1 MERLLTVLY
10 GTMCAEFKVN
20 STFSSIVLFYNK
32 NISNMPLF
40 FAFTSFLQLFIIK
53 SNTLK
58 EIKCYVSHF
67 KESCDQ

>member
-1 MERLLTVLY
+1 MERLLTVLH

-40 FAFTSFLQLFIIK
+40 FVFTSFFAVVYYKVQY
-53 SNTLK
+53 S
-58 EIKCYVSHF
+58 
-67 KESCDQ
+67 